1 VTVAEFTFETQWEGG
16 GGAIDRSQQAS
27 AALAAAAHVLAA
39 SVAQDA
45 GGAETPGS
53 VSEHVVSLR
62 AAAQDLV
69 VVFENLA
76 ERIADMEQRNI
87 LISVREEGAQAERA
101 LEAVTALRAAAEG
114 SRQLGELIADTREPL
129 LDLALTDE
137 AGSVVWERYE

>member
-1 VTVAEFTFETQWEGG
+1 MAEFTFETDWTGG
-16 GGAIDRSQQAS
+16 SGAIAS
-27 AALAAAAHVLAA
+27 AAQALAA

-62 AAAQDLV
+62 NAGEDLGKALENMAA
-69 VVFENLA
+69 
-76 ERIADMEQRNI
+76 RIADMQKRNI
-87 LISVREEGAQAERA
+87 LISVQEEHAQSERSA
-101 LEAVTALRAAAEG
+101 EAVTALQAAAEG
-114 SRQLGELIADTREPL
+114 ARGLSLLISGAAKPL